1 MPSQKKKQAR
11 GPQKMSDAEASAFID
26 ALKQFKEDGTG
37 SVIDATLLAEFPLF
51 RGQAPTGHPYPQAF
65 TDSPTDAKHLFL
77 RKSDGMVLLCRHLSN
92 GRIIQIDTDDF
103 KMLNGG
109 FGIAHL
115 NMDNSDNRIDNIKLV
130 TEAEARK
137 MLLEYEI

>member
-1 MPSQKKKQAR
+1 M
-11 GPQKMSDAEASAFID
+11 I
-26 ALKQFKEDGTG
+26 
-37 SVIDATLLAEFPLF
+37 
-51 RGQAPTGHPYPQAF
+51 
-65 TDSPTDAKHLFL
+65 
-77 RKSDGMVLLCRHLSN
+77 LLCCHLAN